1 MTLAAALLVIWT
13 GMTDEQ
19 LDNQS
24 KFEELLAQNT
34 ETLTE
39 AGEMKT

>member
-1 MTLAAALLVIWT
+1 MIYVTVTLAAALLVIWT

-24 KFEELLAQNT
+24 KFEGALSSEH
-34 ETLTE
+34 
-39 AGEMKT
+39 